1 MEVCSLN
8 ITLCVPV
15 LLLMLHCSDL
25 LELHVLRS
33 FTLWRVIE
41 LTLCRMLRLKIRQ
54 VLLRLRKEL
63 HLW

>member
-8 ITLCVPV
+8 ITLYVPM
-15 LLLMLHCSDL
+15 LLLMLHCSNL
-25 LELHVLRS
+25 LELHVLRW